1 MKGLILAAGL
11 GSRLKGYTSQIPK
24 ALVRINGR
32 PILSYQIDALLINEV
47 EDIYIVIGYK
57 GKEIINYINKNYKD
71 INVTFINN
79 KEYNTSN
86 SSYSFWLAHKYLLE
100 SSYIHLNCDIIISP
114 IVIKLIIESQYDNVI
129 CIKTDDELTDNMELV
144 KLEKNT
150 IVKMDNSY
158 FDEAI
163 GKAYGVAKFSD
174 KSTFLL
180 SLKVEEY
187 IKSGDKNQNYYGLIR
202 QAIFELNY
210 NVIDCTDEIL
220 FETNTVSDLKK
231 VEKLIINH
239 EKI

>member
-57 GKEIINYINKNYKD
+57 GKEIINYINKNYRD

-100 SSYIHLNCDIIISP
+100 SSYIHLNCDIIISS
-114 IVIKLIIESQYDNVI
+114 IIIKLIVESKYDNVI
-129 CIKTDDELTDNMELV
+129 CIKTNDDLTDNMELV

-180 SLKVEEY
+180 SKKVEEY

-202 QAIFELNY
+202 QAISELNY

-239 EKI
+239 EEI

>member
-24 ALVRINGR
+24 ALVRINGK
-32 PILSYQIDALLINEV
+32 PILSYQIDALLINEI
-47 EDIYIVIGYK
+47 EDIYIVIGYR
-57 GKEIINYINKNYKD
+57 GKEIINFINKNYKD
-71 INVTFINN
+71 IKITFINN

-100 SSYIHLNCDIIISP
+100 SSYIHLNCDIIISS
-114 IVIKLIIESQYDNVI
+114 IIIKLIVESKYDNVI
-129 CIKTDDELTDNMELV
+129 CIKTNDDLTDNMELV

-150 IVKMDNSY
+150 IVKMDNRF

-180 SLKVEEY
+180 SKKVEEY

-202 QAIFELNY
+202 QAISELNY

-239 EKI
+239 EEI

>member
-24 ALVRINGR
+24 ALVRINGK
-32 PILSYQIDALLINEV
+32 PILSYQIDALLINEI
-47 EDIYIVIGYK
+47 EDIYIVIGYR
-57 GKEIINYINKNYKD
+57 GKEIINFINKNYKD
-71 INVTFINN
+71 IKITFINN

-100 SSYIHLNCDIIISP
+100 SSYIHLNCDIIISS
-114 IVIKLIIESQYDNVI
+114 IIIKLIVESKYDNVI
-129 CIKTDDELTDNMELV
+129 CIKTNDDLTDNMELV

-180 SLKVEEY
+180 SMKVEEY

-202 QAIFELNY
+202 RAIFELNY

-239 EKI
+239 EEI